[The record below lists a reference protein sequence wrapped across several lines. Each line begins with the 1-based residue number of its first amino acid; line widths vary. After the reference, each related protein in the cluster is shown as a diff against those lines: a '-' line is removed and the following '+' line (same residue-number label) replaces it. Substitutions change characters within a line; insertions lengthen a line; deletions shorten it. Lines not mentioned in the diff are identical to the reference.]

1 MRKNQLFKINPDSNI
16 IEKILDSFGLSD
28 LEDTRYFTYKN
39 MSDSKT
45 VERLEEMKD
54 ELSTYYL
61 PRKGKVYLGELTNKK
76 CLTILRQFIRSYN
89 YKCLGIEKS
98 IKGKKQMTYRL
109 TPIDTEQL
117 SPTQEDKRTYV
128 IEFN

>member
-61 PRKGKVYLGELTNKK
+61 PCKGKVYLGELTNKK